1 MSFTGKLLS
10 FAGLSS
16 LAVSAAFAQ
25 SLPPSVAACTA
36 EKDSL
41 ARLVCFDR
49 EVAKY
54 TQSSARVVPT
64 PSTPAK
70 VSPPAATVVP
80 TQPPV
85 ASQPADEFGV
95 AGQLARKRKAEKED
109 AGEAVKE
116 LHASVSKLSNKPY
129 GEFVVTLDNG
139 QVWQQIDDAEMV
151 VRPMT
156 DPEVNIK
163 PAMTGNSWYMAV
175 GKYHSRAQVKRI
187 K

>member
-10 FAGLSS
+10 VAGLSS

-25 SLPPSVAACTA
+25 SLPPSVAACAA

-54 TQSSARVVPT
+54 PQPSARVAPT
-64 PSTPAK
+64 PTTPAN

-80 TQPPV
+80 TPPPV
-85 ASQPADEFGV
+85 ASQPGDDFGV
-95 AGQLARKRKAEKED
+95 AGQLARKRKAEKEE

-139 QVWQQIDDAEMV
+139 QVWQQNEAKSTFVIKEGEAV
-151 VRPMT
+151 V
-156 DPEVNIK
+156 IK
-163 PAMTGNSWYMAV
+163 PAKFGSFMLTTASGATTRV
-175 GKYHSRAQVKRI
+175 HRI
-187 K
+187 Q

>member
-54 TQSSARVVPT
+54 TQSSTRVAPT
-64 PSTPAK
+64 PSASAK
-70 VSPPAATVVP
+70 VSPSAATVVP

-139 QVWQQIDDAEMV
+139 QVWQQNEAKSSFVIKEGETV
-151 VRPMT
+151 I
-156 DPEVNIK
+156 IK
-163 PAMTGNSWYMAV
+163 PAKFGSFMLTTGSGATTRV
-175 GKYHSRAQVKRI
+175 HRI
-187 K
+187 Q

>member
-16 LAVSAAFAQ
+16 LAVSAAVAQ

-54 TQSSARVVPT
+54 TQSSARVAPT
-64 PSTPAK
+64 PTAPAR

-80 TQPPV
+80 TPPPV
-85 ASQPADEFGV
+85 ASQPGDDFGV
-95 AGQLARKRKAEKED
+95 AGQLARKRKEAKED

-116 LHASVSKLSNKPY
+116 LNASVSSLSKKPY
-129 GEFVVTLDNG
+129 GELVVTLDNG
-139 QVWQQIDDAEMV
+139 QVWQQNEAKSSFVIKEGETV
-151 VRPMT
+151 V
-156 DPEVNIK
+156 IK
-163 PAMTGNSWYMAV
+163 PAKFGSFMLTTGSGATTRV
-175 GKYHSRAQVKRI
+175 HRI
-187 K
+187 Q

>member
-25 SLPPSVAACTA
+25 SLPPSVAACAA

-54 TQSSARVVPT
+54 TQSSASVAPAPT
-64 PSTPAK
+64 PPVR
-70 VSPPAATVVP
+70 VSPPAATVAP
-80 TQPPV
+80 TPPPV
-85 ASQPADEFGV
+85 ASQPGDDFGV
-95 AGQLARKRKAEKED
+95 AGQLARKRKAEKEET
-109 AGEAVKE
+109 GEAIKE
-116 LHASVSKLSNKPY
+116 LHASVSKLTNKPY

-139 QVWQQIDDAEMV
+139 QVWQQNEAKSTFLIKEGETV
-151 VRPMT
+151 IIRPAKFGSYMLT
-156 DPEVNIK
+156 
-163 PAMTGNSWYMAV
+163 TGSGATTRV
-175 GKYHSRAQVKRI
+175 HRI
-187 K
+187 Q